1 MLFYADDY
9 YLSVCEQAMRESGK
23 TDQTIMHC
31 IFVGPAGVGK
41 STLLKRLLRM
51 KLDPIRTS
59 TLLAEKSVRVD
70 FVRKMSTS
78 VAQASGFDW
87 QIIEDPM
94 TQASELIEQLSTHST
109 KGSHLAPEDPKQQ
122 FSEQVSKV
130 ESIRNSP
137 ATTSPV
143 AEELSKNNTPVR
155 ERLSES
161 NTLTKEESSK
171 SNTPAEKADNSQ
183 RAKSSAEESGH
194 PISKSPTSEVFQFSK
209 TIDFFRCVLK
219 ERGVSRVHVNNP
231 CTLYLTDSG
240 GQPEFQE
247 LLPALVVGPCVFFVV
262 FPLHKD
268 LNTEYEVEY
277 ERPNENK
284 QIQKYTSSLTIKQDL
299 MRSLATIASI
309 EYKDIYGKQVKP
321 RVMFV
326 ATFKDK
332 VSKEDGQRRL
342 EILQALIEKTDAYH
356 QGMIV
361 YASKTQMVF
370 TINNASDDE
379 AEKDTVVIRG
389 AIQNLTRFFKV
400 STPYPWLIFG
410 ILIQH
415 LVKDSVIHKKECI
428 KIAQECGIHSDVF
441 EAALQFLHKQTGLL
455 QYYKKPSE
463 LSHIVIRDP
472 QHLFS
477 RVSQLVEKTFT
488 FEETQGTQCPEDFK
502 KGIFKNADYKELTKY
517 CSSSLL
523 TPSMLMDLLMHLN
536 VVVPLGDCE
545 NYFMP
550 CAITHIDKASSGH
563 STQSA
568 TIPPL
573 LITFKSGYCPKGLF
587 GSLVACMVKK
597 QVAKCKLSLDESEI
611 HRDQICFTLGL
622 HRLLLR
628 INPTY
633 IYIEVIPYRT
643 DTSLSTELCT
653 LCSNV
658 RKFIEDNITE
668 ACKTL
673 HYSNSANYGLSFICQ
688 CREKDIFHLAELR
701 HDPVNGLCFLCTQ
714 SKKEGLVNPY
724 CHIWLPEVR
733 RKLHEVKM
741 GNVLVYRTFV
751 WGTYLFT

>member
-1 MLFYADDY
+1 
-9 YLSVCEQAMRESGK
+9 MRESGK

-31 IFVGPAGVGK
+31 LFVGPPGVGK

-59 TLLAEKSVRVD
+59 TPLAEKSVRVD
-70 FVRKMSTS
+70 IRDVSTS
-78 VAQASGFDW
+78 VAQVCDFDW
-87 QIIEDPM
+87 QIMEDPM
-94 TQASELIEQLSTHST
+94 MQASELIKQLSTPSKQVST
-109 KGSHLAPEDPKQQ
+109 KGSPLAPEGPKQQ
-122 FSEQVSKV
+122 FSDHTEQVSKE
-130 ESIRNSP
+130 ESIRTSP
-137 ATTSPV
+137 ATTSSV
-143 AEELSKNNTPVR
+143 TEELSKNNTSVR
-155 ERLSES
+155 KEISES

-171 SNTPAEKADNSQ
+171 SNTPAEKADNIPIAQSP
-183 RAKSSAEESGH
+183 AEESGH

-209 TIDFFRCVLK
+209 TIDFFRYVLK
-219 ERGVSRVHVNNP
+219 ERGVSRIHVGNT

-277 ERPNENK
+277 KRPDQK
-284 QIQKYTSSLTIKQDL
+284 KKHIQKYTSSLTIKQDL
-299 MRSLATIASI
+299 MRSLASIASI

-342 EILQALIEKTDAYH
+342 EILQALIEKTDAYR

-361 YASKTQMVF
+361 YASETQMVF

-379 AEKDTVVIRG
+379 AEMDTMVIRD
-389 AIQNLTRFFKV
+389 AIQNLTKFFNV
-400 STPYPWLIFG
+400 STPYPWLFFS
-410 ILIQH
+410 ILVQH
-415 LVKDSVIHKKECI
+415 LEKDSVIHKEECI
-428 KIAQECGIHSDVF
+428 KIARECGIYSDVF

-455 QYYKKPSE
+455 QNYKKPSE
-463 LSHIVIRDP
+463 LSHIVIRHP

-477 RVSQLVEKTFT
+477 RVSQLVEETFT

-502 KGIFKNADYKELTKY
+502 KGIFTDADYKELTKH

-523 TPSMLMDLLMHLN
+523 TPSMLLKLLMHLN
-536 VVVPLGDCE
+536 VVVPLGDGE
-545 NYFMP
+545 KYFMP
-550 CAITHIDKASSGH
+550 CAITHINKASSGH
-563 STQSA
+563 STKSA
-568 TIPPL
+568 TTAPL
-573 LITFKSGYCPKGLF
+573 LITFRSGYCPKGLF
-587 GSLVACMVKK
+587 GVLVACIVKK
-597 QVAKCKLSLDESEI
+597 RVANCKLGLDESEI

-633 IYIEVIPYRT
+633 ICIEVIPYKT
-643 DTSLSTELCT
+643 DTLLSIDLCT
-653 LCSNV
+653 LCNDV
-658 RKFIEDNITE
+658 RKFIEDSIIE

-688 CREKDIFHLAELR
+688 CREKDIFHLAELK
-701 HDPVNGLCFLCTQ
+701 DSVNGHLFQCTR
-714 SKKEGLVNPY
+714 SKKEALVHPD

-733 RKLHEVKM
+733 K
-741 GNVLVYRTFV
+741 
-751 WGTYLFT
+751 